1 VVPVRRGRTRLERFD
16 SHVRTHWAEH
26 GSHFL
31 IVLHDKHYKH
41 YNSHTNHGFLA
52 CQWALYRIKSN
63 TNLLIVLLQA

>member
-1 VVPVRRGRTRLERFD
+1 MVMCVPVG
-16 SHVRTHWAEH
+16 AEH

-31 IVLHDKHYKH
+31 IVLHDMH

-63 TNLLIVLLQA
+63 TNLLIVPLRA

>member
-1 VVPVRRGRTRLERFD
+1 VVPGRAWLERFD
-16 SHVRTHWAEH
+16 SHVRTCWAER

-31 IVLHDKHYKH
+31 IVLHDKHY
-41 YNSHTNHGFLA
+41 NSHTNHDFLA

>member
-1 VVPVRRGRTRLERFD
+1 MVPGRTRLERFD
-16 SHVRTHWAEH
+16 SHVRTRWAEH

-31 IVLHDKHYKH
+31 IVLHDKH